1 MALFISVVTAD
12 VSDKGQALLDSI
24 SRPKTP
30 NVFEVDTSSFASLP
44 GLPFA
49 YWASSAALAAYR
61 DMPSLAAAGVEAMST
76 NQLSDDNR
84 YARLW
89 WEVTPASKET
99 WKSWAKGRGFA
110 PYHYDIRTVVR
121 WNDKRGTYQGFIG
134 TSARPL
140 EKPASVGWFF
150 RPGLTWPRR
159 SNTLSFSLLPRD
171 SIIGN
176 KGPCIFV
183 PGDDEV
189 RLLALCGVLNSDAF
203 RYLVALQ
210 VARVELAQSFEV
222 GLIQK
227 APLPTF
233 DRVVEERLAE
243 IVAKLVAASREL
255 DTYNETSHF
264 FVLPRALKER
274 IAEPPLIGE
283 SSFREMMR
291 EIEDLVGTAYGFDLD
306 TRKEISDWSTARLA
320 PVSDDGDDQLDVS
333 ADDRLHILSWAVGV
347 AFGRFDE
354 RIADE
359 TRPLPSVPG
368 PFEPLQPIS
377 SGMHPGF
384 QASTSPLSGI
394 LVDDQGHPD
403 DLPEKV
409 HAILESLGV
418 DDSDALSLVAI
429 RKWLASV
436 YGPGHL
442 KMYSGSRRK
451 APIWWQLST
460 ASSTYSIWLSWT
472 NLTKDTL
479 FRMTGEYLDPK
490 LRRERSSLD
499 DIKHEL
505 DSNPSAELQTQF
517 DSQTKLVDELESM
530 AEEARRVAPLWAPH
544 LDDGVIIN
552 FAPLWRLVP
561 QNAEWQRELEATWKG
576 LIEGEFDWAHLAMH
590 LWPKRVVSKCAADR
604 SFAIAHDLVDI
615 FWIEDDGRW
624 ESRNV
629 SQTDID
635 DLIATRSSTAI
646 NDALKQFMEA
656 PEPLTA
662 KRSRKAKRQ

>member
-1 MALFISVVTAD
+1 
-12 VSDKGQALLDSI
+12 
-24 SRPKTP
+24 
-30 NVFEVDTSSFASLP
+30 
-44 GLPFA
+44 
-49 YWASSAALAAYR
+49 
-61 DMPSLAAAGVEAMST
+61 
-76 NQLSDDNR
+76 
-84 YARLW
+84 
-89 WEVTPASKET
+89 
-99 WKSWAKGRGFA
+99 
-110 PYHYDIRTVVR
+110 
-121 WNDKRGTYQGFIG
+121 
-134 TSARPL
+134 
-140 EKPASVGWFF
+140 
-150 RPGLTWPRR
+150 
-159 SNTLSFSLLPRD
+159 
-171 SIIGN
+171 
-176 KGPCIFV
+176 
-183 PGDDEV
+183 
-189 RLLALCGVLNSDAF
+189 
-203 RYLVALQ
+203 
-210 VARVELAQSFEV
+210 
-222 GLIQK
+222 
-227 APLPTF
+227 
-233 DRVVEERLAE
+233 
-243 IVAKLVAASREL
+243 
-255 DTYNETSHF
+255 
-264 FVLPRALKER
+264 
-274 IAEPPLIGE
+274 
-283 SSFREMMR
+283 
-291 EIEDLVGTAYGFDLD
+291 
-306 TRKEISDWSTARLA
+306 
-320 PVSDDGDDQLDVS
+320 
-333 ADDRLHILSWAVGV
+333 
-347 AFGRFDE
+347 
-354 RIADE
+354 
-359 TRPLPSVPG
+359 
-368 PFEPLQPIS
+368 
-377 SGMHPGF
+377 MHPGF

-517 DSQTKLVDELESM
+517 DTQTRLVDELESM